1 MVNRIPPHSGIADI
15 CNVKDQERHQYGHC
29 FHIYPSKE
37 TGKYDWGK
45 LVRVLRYIICTLH
58 LTLILRSGSL
68 SVIKW
73 WVNVSFSAHPDCK
86 GHTEEMMS
94 LGSGYIMELLRKKK
108 INGRISTEANIVGI
122 RKCLDT
128 VLVVKILL

>member
-1 MVNRIPPHSGIADI
+1 M
-15 CNVKDQERHQYGHC
+15 
-29 FHIYPSKE
+29 
-37 TGKYDWGK
+37 
-45 LVRVLRYIICTLH
+45 RVLRYIICTLH

-73 WVNVSFSAHPDCK
+73 WVDVSFSAHPDCK

-108 INGRISTEANIVGI
+108 INGRISTEANIVGAENALTQ
-122 RKCLDT
+122 CLWSRYFFEGQ
-128 VLVVKILL
+128 VYAVKELKFHQDNMSDMLMENIGKEPSTKRTNDI